1 MKVTTSVSEVA
12 LGNLTGVHKLYQ
24 DWYFL
29 SQVTRSAGFKNVEV
43 EHFFIGD
50 TKISHCKKHGYREGS
65 SMKAIRT
72 TNLPH

>member
-1 MKVTTSVSEVA
+1 MISAAFYWPK
-12 LGNLTGVHKLYQ
+12 
-24 DWYFL
+24 
-29 SQVTRSAGFKNVEV
+29 QVTRSAGFKNVEV

-50 TKISHCKKHGYREGS
+50 AKISHCKKHGYREGS